1 MFTNIRGE
9 KKKTWVRPLQ
19 CWDLLLQMRSLI
31 GFTRNEGP
39 IAPDLQPGF
48 VHFQR
53 LQDVKENLETWRNKK
68 RKEETELKKLQA
80 TWRYISLKVVPMK
93 LWDWGKQVSNA
104 LTEPEETEG
113 EAESTEKKSVKNLNL
128 ILLF

>member
-1 MFTNIRGE
+1 
-9 KKKTWVRPLQ
+9 
-19 CWDLLLQMRSLI
+19 MRSLI

-39 IAPDLQPGF
+39 IAPDLQLGF

-53 LQDVKENLETWRNKK
+53 FQDVKENLETWRNKK